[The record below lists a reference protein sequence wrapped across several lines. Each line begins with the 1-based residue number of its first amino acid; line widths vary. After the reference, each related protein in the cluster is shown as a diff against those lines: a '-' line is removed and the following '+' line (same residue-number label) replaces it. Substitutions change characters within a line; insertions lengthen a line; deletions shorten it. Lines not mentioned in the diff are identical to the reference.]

1 METIGTKILD
11 ILNVTSD
18 DDTNSVIAKTMV
30 LQARKKSN
38 FMELLMSE
46 PEAQVMWIDAFSND
60 NHFSPIADKF
70 QELETISS
78 FLRTLKVIRNVYVE
92 EGWL

>member
-1 METIGTKILD
+1 MSSVGNKILD
-11 ILNVTSD
+11 ILNVTPD
-18 DDTNSVIAKTMV
+18 DDTNSIIAKTMV
-30 LQARKKSN
+30 LQARKESN
-38 FMELLMSE
+38 FMDLLMSE
-46 PEAQVMWIDAFSND
+46 PASQVMWIDKFSD
-60 NHFSPIADKF
+60 DTPLAVKY

>member
-1 METIGTKILD
+1 MTTIGTKILD
-11 ILNVTSD
+11 ILNVTPD
-18 DDTNSVIAKTMV
+18 DDTNSIIAKTMV

-46 PEAQVMWIDAFSND
+46 PEAQVMWIDTFSND
-60 NHFSPIADKF
+60 NHFSPVADKF